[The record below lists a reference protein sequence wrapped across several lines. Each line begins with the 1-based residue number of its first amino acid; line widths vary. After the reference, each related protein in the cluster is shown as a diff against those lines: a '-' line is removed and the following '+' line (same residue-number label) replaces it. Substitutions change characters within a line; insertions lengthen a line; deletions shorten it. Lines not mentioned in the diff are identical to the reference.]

1 MSSFYCQP
9 CRKNFRWYEDLQE
22 HLLCS
27 GRHNY
32 CAACRCDFRFEE
44 ARQYH
49 HCVAHQSSF
58 CQFCQAETTD
68 IHIHNLTIHD
78 RCPICGQL
86 CEDADAVHRHCGSWH
101 ADHYCEICPRL
112 FLHPNDRTTHYD
124 AHGPCDIECPHHAC
138 DKRFGTRGALVQH
151 WESKTCKS
159 GINVDWVASI
169 FKGCD
174 KENRFVDKDFETT
187 GIQVS
192 NYRDLDATNQFHP
205 QRTAPVQFY
214 EPYKCPS
221 AQCKRGRFH
230 TLSRL
235 TRHLESGACG
245 HQLKADLDPST
256 IGIDTPTACRVS
268 YTVAKLILGFTG
280 SIGSLPLPN
289 PSIKTTPFLAN
300 VRLLEALKDVGSAL
314 ASLLDTTLEV
324 AVLHLQPITDSALR
338 WIGRS
343 TGGSLG
349 LSPRNDQPRTTTQPS
364 GDFSLTSPVS
374 DCSVARNARPSYH
387 SRRQNPH

>member
-1 MSSFYCQP
+1 MRTRS
-9 CRKNFRWYEDLQE
+9 
-22 HLLCS
+22 
-27 GRHNY
+27 
-32 CAACRCDFRFEE
+32 
-44 ARQYH
+44 
-49 HCVAHQSSF
+49 
-58 CQFCQAETTD
+58 TD
-68 IHIHNLTIHD
+68 IAEAGM
-78 RCPICGQL
+78 PI
-86 CEDADAVHRHCGSWH
+86 
-101 ADHYCEICPRL
+101 
-112 FLHPNDRTTHYD
+112 TTHYD

-221 AQCKRGRFH
+221 AQ
-230 TLSRL
+230 
-235 TRHLESGACG
+235 
-245 HQLKADLDPST
+245 
-256 IGIDTPTACRVS
+256 

>member
-221 AQCKRGRFH
+221 AQCKRGLFH

-245 HQLKADLDPST
+245 HQLKADL
-256 IGIDTPTACRVS
+256 G
-268 YTVAKLILGFTG
+268 KLIDKM
-280 SIGSLPLPN
+280 PN
-289 PSIKTTPFLAN
+289 IVQCL
-300 VRLLEALKDVGSAL
+300 
-314 ASLLDTTLEV
+314 
-324 AVLHLQPITDSALR
+324 
-338 WIGRS
+338 
-343 TGGSLG
+343 
-349 LSPRNDQPRTTTQPS
+349 
-364 GDFSLTSPVS
+364 
-374 DCSVARNARPSYH
+374 
-387 SRRQNPH
+387 

>member
-221 AQCKRGRFH
+221 AQCRKTHGCDSVFPQ
-230 TLSRL
+230 TLAPSEL
-235 TRHLESGACG
+235 IHQRH
-245 HQLKADLDPST
+245 AD
-256 IGIDTPTACRVS
+256 
-268 YTVAKLILGFTG
+268 
-280 SIGSLPLPN
+280 LPLPN